1 MTVAAVTPLQIRCM
15 LLMREETA
23 MLDLRDEAIF
33 ATGHP
38 LFAANIAADR
48 IALEAEA
55 RLPRKDVPIVL
66 YDAGEG
72 LVIQAADRFAALGYT
87 NIRQLEGGLEAWRK
101 AGLEIFQ
108 DVNSYAKA
116 FGELVESRRHT
127 PSLAAEEVAA
137 LIASQADIRILDV
150 RRPDEYATM
159 NIPGSIS
166 VPGAELVLRAGGVAP
181 NPATTIIVN
190 CAGRTR
196 SIIGTQSLI
205 NAGVTNK
212 VVALRNGT
220 IGWTLA
226 NQTLEHGADRHGDIG
241 LFEGTKARAREVAYR
256 AGVRHISPK
265 EAVALE
271 AQTIRTLYRFDVRP
285 VEEYAAGHIPGFRH
299 YPGGQ
304 LVQEIDMAAPV
315 RGARIL
321 LTDHIDI
328 GVRADMTASWLAQMD
343 FETYVL
349 DGGYDRT
356 LEVGPPQVLPR
367 LDPSRRYRRPYE
379 GTDVN
384 TSAMQA
390 YLDWEFGLV
399 EQLRRDGTHG
409 FFVI

>member
-1 MTVAAVTPLQIRCM
+1 MTIPAITPSEVRLM
-15 LLMREETA
+15 LLLRDEIA
-23 MLDLRDEAIF
+23 LLDLRHEVAF

-38 LFAANIAADR
+38 LFAANMAADR
-48 IALEAEA
+48 IALEADA

-72 LVIQAADRFAALGYT
+72 LVREAAGHLAALGYT
-87 NIRQLEGGLEAWRK
+87 NIRQLGGGLEAWRR
-101 AGLEIFQ
+101 AGFELFQ

-127 PSLAAEEVAA
+127 PSLPAEEVAA
-137 LIASQADIRILDV
+137 LMKNKANMRILDV

-166 VPGAELVLRAGGVAP
+166 VPGAELVLRAGRVAP
-181 NPATTIIVN
+181 DPETTIIVN

-205 NAGVTNK
+205 NAGIANK

-226 NQTLEHGADRHGDIG
+226 NQGLEHGADRHGEIG
-241 LFEGTKARAREVAYR
+241 LFEGARARAREVAYR
-256 AGVRHISPK
+256 AGVRHVGMD
-265 EAVALE
+265 EASALQ
-271 AQTIRTLYRFDVRP
+271 AQSHRTLYRFDVRAS
-285 VEEYAAGHIPGFRH
+285 EEYAAGHIAGFRH

-321 LTDHIDI
+321 LTDNI
-328 GVRADMTASWLAQMD
+328 GVRADMTASWLAQMGW
-343 FETYVL
+343 EAYVL
-349 DGGYDRT
+349 EGGYDRAR
-356 LEVGPPQVLPR
+356 EVGPPEIMPKP
-367 LDPSRRYRRPYE
+367 DPSHRYRRPYE
-379 GTDVN
+379 GTTVS
-384 TSAMQA
+384 TAAMQA
-390 YLDWEFGLV
+390 YLDWEYGLV
-399 EQLRRDGTHG
+399 EQLRRDATHG